1 MGKTTSFMPGWLRA
15 TLSFILIFLVGVM
28 TPNAVISSWLKAQ
41 ITDTSNF
48 VEMTTT
54 AIDNPAVESYIS
66 EEVSS
71 IIIKSIDIDA
81 LASDLFNGLDEALPL
96 GDKAS
101 AALSLLEKPL
111 VNGAKSM
118 ITDVTEKV
126 IKSDAFDNV
135 TEKVLTVSHQQ
146 IMALLRGDNSG
157 AIVADDKGVIGI
169 QIGPIVDAVKEQ
181 LVSQGIGLA
190 DRIPKVNAVVEIGKV
205 DGLVQARIALGALD
219 AAGYWLPIIVII
231 MLIAGVLLAR
241 QRARATVWA
250 GIAVVIGTGLAL
262 SGISVGRYAF
272 LASVSPDILPGPAA
286 NVIFT
291 ALTERLQQLM
301 IATLV
306 IGLLVAITA
315 YLAGPFRGAEVIRSA
330 VTDTAGSVRS
340 IAEDKGLTTGKFGE
354 FVERAH
360 AWIIGAI
367 LGVTALVL
375 FMLRPFSVSGAVWAA
390 IIALVLVL
398 VVQLVR
404 RPEVGSQT
412 AAASKTGAGS
422 KTAVADK
429 SDKPKPSKKAKTKA

>member
-1 MGKTTSFMPGWLRA
+1 MPGWLRA

-81 LASDLFNGLDEALPL
+81 LASDLFNGLDEVLPL

-118 ITDVTEKV
+118 IADVTDKV
-126 IKSDAFDNV
+126 IKSDAFDSV
-135 TEKVLTVSHQQ
+135 TKQVLTISHQQ

-219 AAGYWLPIIVII
+219 AAGYWLPIIVLI

-330 VTDTAGSVRS
+330 VTDTAGRVRS

-367 LGVTALVL
+367 LGVTALIL

-404 RPEVGSQT
+404 RPE
-412 AAASKTGAGS
+412 AGS
-422 KTAVADK
+422 KTAADPKTELADDSAK
-429 SDKPKPSKKAKTKA
+429 SKPNKKAKAKA